1 MVITLHF
8 EFVNM
13 REVSD
18 FVALFKGDNPQLEK
32 LTEKLNVTTTAL
44 EKAETS
50 QQEGEKN
57 D

>member
-13 REVSD
+13 REVSE
-18 FVALFKGDNPQLEK
+18 FVALIQGDNSQIEK
-32 LTEKLNVTTTAL
+32 LTEKLNVATTVL

-50 QQEGEKN
+50 EEKK
-57 D
+57 DG